1 MDNAKTKIAIISHS
15 LGNGGAQRFAG
26 ELSFILKGLHYE
38 THLIIVNDEV
48 DYPFSGKLYNLGQ
61 LCHANSGVFKKIRKG
76 FLLRNYLQSEN
87 IDIIIDNRTRN
98 SLLRDCFTS
107 MIYGNRKAY
116 FMIHSYYLEN
126 YLPKSVF
133 FAKRLYQNAEKLI
146 CVSKAIEEKVVERY
160 GFKNTITIYNP
171 VKEISV
177 TATTTTLPKD
187 FILFYGR
194 LEEHV
199 KNFSLMLQ
207 AFFESKIYEK
217 GVHLVILGDGS
228 AKKSILASIEKL
240 NLQESVHLIPFQKDP
255 FAFVSR
261 AKFTLLTSYYEGFP
275 MSIIES
281 LSLGTPVISVDCN
294 SGPREIIQNEYNGL
308 LVENHN
314 STALS
319 QAMNRLVE
327 DEILYEKL
335 KSNAKLSVAHLSTEK
350 ISKHWQALLNS

>member
-1 MDNAKTKIAIISHS
+1 
-15 LGNGGAQRFAG
+15 
-26 ELSFILKGLHYE
+26 
-38 THLIIVNDEV
+38 
-48 DYPFSGKLYNLGQ
+48 
-61 LCHANSGVFKKIRKG
+61 
-76 FLLRNYLQSEN
+76 
-87 IDIIIDNRTRN
+87 
-98 SLLRDCFTS
+98 
-107 MIYGNRKAY
+107 MIYGDRKVY
-116 FMIHSYYLEN
+116 YIIHSYYLEN

-160 GFKNTITIYNP
+160 SFKNTITIYNP
-171 VKEISV
+171 VKEITI
-177 TATTTTLPKD
+177 TATTKTLPKD

-194 LEEHV
+194 LEAHV

-207 AFFESKIYEK
+207 AFFESKIYER
-217 GVHLVILGDGS
+217 GIHLVILGDGS
-228 AKKSILASIEKL
+228 SKKSILASIEKL
-240 NLQESVHLIPFQKDP
+240 KLQESVHLIPFQKDP

-261 AKFTLLTSYYEGFP
+261 ARFTLLTSYYEGFP

-314 STALS
+314 PTALS

-335 KSNAKLSVAHLSTEK
+335 KSNAKLSVAHLSTEN
-350 ISKHWQALLNS
+350 ISKQWQALLNS

>member
-15 LGNGGAQRFAG
+15 LGNGGAERFAG
-26 ELSFILKGLHYE
+26 ELSLILNDLHYE
-38 THLIIVNDEV
+38 PHLIVVNDEV

-61 LCHANSGVFKKIRKG
+61 LCQANAGIFKRIRKG

-98 SLLRDCFTS
+98 NLLRECFTS
-107 MIYGNRKAY
+107 MIYGNRKVY

-133 FAKRLYQNAEKLI
+133 FAKRLYQNAEKMI
-146 CVSKAIEEKVVERY
+146 CVSKAIEEKVTDYY
-160 GFKNTITIYNP
+160 GLNNTITIYNP
-171 VKEISV
+171 VKEITV
-177 TATTTTLPKD
+177 TSTNTKLPKD

-194 LEEHV
+194 LEAHV

-207 AFFESKIYEK
+207 AFFESKVYEK
-217 GVHLVILGDGS
+217 GIHLVILGDGS
-228 AKKSILASIEKL
+228 SKKSILATIEKL
-240 NLQESVHLIPFQKDP
+240 QLQESVHLIPFQKDP
-255 FAFVSR
+255 FAYVSQ
-261 AKFTLLTSYYEGFP
+261 AKFTLLTSHYEGFP

-281 LSLGTPVISVDCN
+281 LSLGIPVVSVDCN

-314 STALS
+314 PTALS
-319 QAMNRLVE
+319 NAMNRLVE
-327 DEILYEKL
+327 DELLYAKL
-335 KSNAKLSVAHLSTEK
+335 KSNAKISVAHLSTEN
-350 ISKHWQALLNS
+350 ISKQWEALLKK

>member
-15 LGNGGAQRFAG
+15 LGNGGAERFAG
-26 ELSFILKGLHYE
+26 ELSFILNGIHYE

-61 LCHANSGVFKKIRKG
+61 VCKANSGFFKKIRKG
-76 FLLRNYLQSEN
+76 FLLRNYLQCEN
-87 IDIIIDNRTRN
+87 INIIIDNRTRN
-98 SLLRDCFTS
+98 SLLRECFTS
-107 MIYGNRKAY
+107 MIYGDRKVY
-116 FMIHSYYLEN
+116 YIIHSYYLEN

-160 GFKNTITIYNP
+160 SFKNTITIYNP
-171 VKEISV
+171 VKEITI
-177 TATTTTLPKD
+177 TATTKTLPKD

-194 LEEHV
+194 LEAHV

-207 AFFESKIYEK
+207 AFFESKIYER
-217 GVHLVILGDGS
+217 GIHLVILGDGS
-228 AKKSILASIEKL
+228 SKKSILASIEKL
-240 NLQESVHLIPFQKDP
+240 KLQESVHLIPFQKDP

-261 AKFTLLTSYYEGFP
+261 ARFTLLTSYYEGFP

-314 STALS
+314 VTALS
-319 QAMNRLVE
+319 LAMNRLVE
-327 DEILYEKL
+327 DQLLLEKL
-335 KSNAKLSVAHLSTEK
+335 KSNAKLSVAHLSTEN
-350 ISKHWQALLNS
+350 ISKQWQALLNS